1 MMIAFFATPSVKAG
15 EEYVPP
21 LSLVY
26 PTRGTT
32 LQHGEPLDVVF
43 VAAIDCTAAL
53 YLDGILVFSVPVV
66 PAQNVSVHL
75 DSLEPGELLLS
86 LRAVLPGASGT
97 TFESAEVAVRVRPRD
112 GQGSAARPGASTG
125 AKRERDPRTHLPLC
139 DDPLAAFSAE
149 GGGVWVDDW

>member
-1 MMIAFFATPSVKAG
+1 MASTRQTRAWLLVGTMMIAFFATPSVKAG

-53 YLDGILVFSVPVV
+53 YLDGILVF
-66 PAQNVSVHL
+66 
-75 DSLEPGELLLS
+75 
-86 LRAVLPGASGT
+86 
-97 TFESAEVAVRVRPRD
+97 
-112 GQGSAARPGASTG
+112 
-125 AKRERDPRTHLPLC
+125 
-139 DDPLAAFSAE
+139 
-149 GGGVWVDDW
+149 